1 MNSSRILAAHA
12 QASTSPDGGAEMQI
26 VVHAPEDEAIGYLPH
41 VACQLDEGFT
51 SANVAV
57 GHYWFIAEEAT

>member
-1 MNSSRILAAHA
+1 
-12 QASTSPDGGAEMQI
+12 MQI
-26 VVHAPEDEAIGYLPH
+26 VVHAPEDEAIDYLAH

-51 SANVAV
+51 SGHVAV